1 MNRLLRVVFALPFAL
16 LLGGCIHPPEIVMV
30 DRATALEEQAAGS
43 FDELERNL
51 TRAGITPHPVPLT
64 PADLEALGMRSPPL
78 VEGADLTDAERVDD
92 LLRQHCLGEGR
103 DGLLADTH
111 DACRSSAADASL
123 TVLVERVNRARQQLW
138 RWMHDERPDAKV
150 EDLRQSWQR
159 IHAAAVVCGGWWQRA
174 DGGWEAKKC

>member
-1 MNRLLRVVFALPFAL
+1 
-16 LLGGCIHPPEIVMV
+16 MV

-78 VEGADLTDAERVDD
+78 VEGTDVTDAERVDD
-92 LLRQHCLGEGR
+92 LLRQHCLGERR

-111 DACRSSAADASL
+111 DACRSTADAGL
-123 TVLVERVNRARQQLW
+123 AVLIERVNLARQQLW
-138 RWMHDERPDAKV
+138 RWMHDEHPDATV
-150 EDLRQSWQR
+150 EELRRSWQR
-159 IHAAAVVCGGWWQRA
+159 IHATAIVCGGWFQRD
-174 DGGWEAKKC
+174 DGTWEAKKC